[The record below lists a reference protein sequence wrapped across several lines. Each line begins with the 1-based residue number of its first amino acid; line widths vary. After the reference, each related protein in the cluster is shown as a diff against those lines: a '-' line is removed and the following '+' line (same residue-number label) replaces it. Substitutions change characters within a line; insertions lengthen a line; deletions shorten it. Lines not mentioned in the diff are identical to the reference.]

1 MGERMHRT
9 QILLEP
15 AQHKALNEIARSE
28 GRSVSEVVRE
38 IIRERLEEREQEV
51 SAEVKRR
58 LEALERIR
66 AHREAILARRGG
78 KPIEID
84 VVEMIN
90 QMREERDA
98 ENFAI
103 ILGHRD

>member
-1 MGERMHRT
+1 MAERLQRT

-15 AQHKALNEIARSE
+15 EQHKVLSEIARSE

-38 IIRERLEEREQEV
+38 IIRERLAQREQEIN
-51 SAEVKRR
+51 ANIKRR

-78 KPIEID
+78 KPIEMD

-90 QMREERDA
+90 EMREERDA

-103 ILGHRD
+103 LFGHRD